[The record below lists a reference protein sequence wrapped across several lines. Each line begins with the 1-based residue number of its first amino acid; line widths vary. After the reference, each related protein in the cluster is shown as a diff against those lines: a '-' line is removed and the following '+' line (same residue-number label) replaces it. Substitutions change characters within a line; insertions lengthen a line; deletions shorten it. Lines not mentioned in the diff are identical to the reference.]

1 MEESRLDRGSK
12 ATKVYD
18 NNIRI
23 NMDFRKDLFKPTFL
37 LERLQSYK
45 SLIIII
51 IIINFKFIPPHQS
64 LGVGPPVSP
73 DFNKKSKRFT
83 AALHSAVC
91 SAN

>member
-1 MEESRLDRGSK
+1 MLLFIL
-12 ATKVYD
+12 
-18 NNIRI
+18 NI
-23 NMDFRKDLFKPTFL
+23 
-37 LERLQSYK
+37 
-45 SLIIII
+45 
-51 IIINFKFIPPHQS
+51 KFIPPYQS